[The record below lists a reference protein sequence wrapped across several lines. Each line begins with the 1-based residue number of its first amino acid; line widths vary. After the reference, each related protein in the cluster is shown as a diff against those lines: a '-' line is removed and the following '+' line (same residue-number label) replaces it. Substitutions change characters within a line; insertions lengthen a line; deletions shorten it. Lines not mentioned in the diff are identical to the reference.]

1 MIHMTDAPILVL
13 GARGKTG
20 RRVADRLNDLG
31 RPARAASRTTGFDL
45 ADPATWDAVLEGA
58 GAVYLVPMNEYVDQ
72 SVVAGFARRAVERG
86 ASRLVLLSAR
96 GQGGEPSRFQVA
108 GEDAVRASGGEWT
121 ILRPSWFAQNFSEDF
136 LLEPVRSG
144 VLALPAGD
152 GREAFIDAGD
162 IADVAV
168 AALTQD
174 GHAGQIYELSGPEA
188 LTFAETAAII
198 SETGG
203 KEVGYSPLQPAEF
216 AAALTG
222 QGFPAELVEVMDELF
237 AVIRQDGGAH
247 LSDGVRRVLGRE
259 PRPFTDYVKEAAA
272 SGVWS

>member
-1 MIHMTDAPILVL
+1 MIPMTDAPILVL

-20 RRVADRLNDLG
+20 RRVADRLNALG
-31 RPARAASRTTGFDL
+31 RPVRAASRTTGFDL
-45 ADPATWDAVLEGA
+45 ADPATWDAVLEGV

-72 SVVAGFARRAVERG
+72 SLIDGFARRAVELG
-86 ASRLVLLSAR
+86 ARRLVLLSAR
-96 GQGGEPSRFQVA
+96 GTGGEPSPFQVPA
-108 GEDAVRASGGEWT
+108 EKAVRGAGVEWT

-168 AALTQD
+168 AALTED

-188 LTFAETAAII
+188 LSFADTAALI
-198 SETGG
+198 SAASGR
-203 KEVGYSPLQPAEF
+203 EVGYKALEEAEF
-216 AAALTG
+216 AAFLTE
-222 QGFPAELVEVMDELF
+222 QGFPAELVEVMGELF
-237 AVIRQDGGAH
+237 QNIRENAGAH
-247 LSDGVRRVLGRE
+247 LSDGVQRILGRE
-259 PRPFTDYVKEAAA
+259 PRPFADYVKEAAA

>member
-1 MIHMTDAPILVL
+1 MTDAPILVL

-20 RRVADRLNDLG
+20 RRVADRLSDLG
-31 RPARAASRTTGFDL
+31 RPVLAASRTTGFDL
-45 ADPATWDAVLEGA
+45 AGPATWDAVLEGVD
-58 GAVYLVPMNEYVDQ
+58 AVYLVPMNEYVDQ
-72 SVVAGFARRAVERG
+72 SVISGFARRAVELG
-86 ASRLVLLSAR
+86 ARRLVLLSAR
-96 GQGGEPSRFQVA
+96 GTGGEPSPFQTA
-108 GEDAVRASGGEWT
+108 GENAVRASGADWT

-136 LLEPVRSG
+136 LLDPIRSG

-174 GHAGQIYELSGPEA
+174 GHAGQVYELSGPEA

-198 SETGG
+198 SEASG
-203 KEVGYSPLQPAEF
+203 KEIGYASLEPSEF
-216 AAALTG
+216 ATALTG
-222 QGFPAELVEVMDELF
+222 QGLPAELVEVMGELF
-237 AVIRQDGGAH
+237 ANIRDDAGAH

-259 PRPFTDYVKEAAA
+259 PRPFADYAKEAAA